1 MFDLARLIH
10 PVDPATFEREYWE
23 QKPLVVARNDPR
35 YYHDLLSLA
44 DVDRIRICSEVGRSG
59 RLPGWT
65 PRSIC
70 ITPAARS

>member
-44 DVDRIRICSEVGRSG
+44 DVDRILAAHRFG
-59 RLPGWT
+59 LPG
-65 PRSIC
+65 SGLC
-70 ITPAARS
+70 MPATTSL